1 MLKEKQLRDIKKEM
15 MKHEHF
21 KDKRITVFQG
31 NLWAD
36 RKLVTETEL
45 QAAGLLQWDRGR
57 GDRKIQD
64 INSNQ
69 TKRSDFIKFYVHNI
83 QRLSINDMIDEV
95 FTALYDFV
103 CFTET
108 WQKECVK
115 RLLK

>member
-1 MLKEKQLRDIKKEM
+1 M
-15 MKHEHF
+15 
-21 KDKRITVFQG
+21 FQV
-31 NLWAD
+31 NLWPD
-36 RKLVTETEL
+36 RKLVTETKL

-69 TKRSDFIKFYVHNI
+69 TKQSDFIKFYVHNM
-83 QRLSINDMIDEV
+83 QGLSIKTLVDEV

-108 WQKECVK
+108 
-115 RLLK
+115 